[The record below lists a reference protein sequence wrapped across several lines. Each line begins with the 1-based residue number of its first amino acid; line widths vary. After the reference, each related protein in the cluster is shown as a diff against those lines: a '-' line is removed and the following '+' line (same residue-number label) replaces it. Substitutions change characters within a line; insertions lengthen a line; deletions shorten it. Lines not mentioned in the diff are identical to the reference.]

1 MISHGPEKRQ
11 LTGLTEVLA
20 PFTPCLLAEAL
31 VAGGL
36 LRVPVAQ
43 QPAAFADH
51 MPIPALP
58 AVLIVSAVSC
68 PRMLSESALN
78 TRPDRCSHHDE
89 SMKRAIGRRPRN
101 AGGSRPVSRVT
112 DRDGPAPPVSPPECS
127 SSQPAASAGRSP
139 AQLPRSGR
147 CAVCTLGP
155 PDGQRHSIFP
165 LRMPTDH
172 RLRRMTNRYR
182 LSPLSSSPPLM
193 SSATR
198 SALPVFRH
206 HAGMSRQLPW
216 SVLMS
221 SNASPG
227 ATWWAALLASTTGPG
242 QNRPEASTMRTG
254 TSCSVEVLGAG
265 TFSLTF
271 PLPESAWL
279 RSFRSTAWYRHRGP
293 ARSRTR

>member
-1 MISHGPEKRQ
+1 MIQRIVTPLHQ
-11 LTGLTEVLA
+11 LGSSFAGAWSALWPTLVRLQLETGR
-20 PFTPCLLAEAL
+20 
-31 VAGGL
+31 L
-36 LRVPVAQ
+36 LR
-43 QPAAFADH
+43 
-51 MPIPALP
+51 
-58 AVLIVSAVSC
+58 C
-68 PRMLSESALN
+68 PR
-78 TRPDRCSHHDE
+78 
-89 SMKRAIGRRPRN
+89 RN
-101 AGGSRPVSRVT
+101 AHRPSLRPQ
-112 DRDGPAPPVSPPECS
+112 R
-127 SSQPAASAGRSP
+127 AGARPSCH
-139 AQLPRSGR
+139 AVVGAR

-293 ARSRTR
+293 SRSRTR